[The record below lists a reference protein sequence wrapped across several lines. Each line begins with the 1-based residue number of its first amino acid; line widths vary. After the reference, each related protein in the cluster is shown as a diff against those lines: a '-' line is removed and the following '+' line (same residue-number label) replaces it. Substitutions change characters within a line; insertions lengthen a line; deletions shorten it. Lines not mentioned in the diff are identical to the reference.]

1 VRCAC
6 GTCSSPRYASQLVTD
21 RSGPNRTLSFPG
33 SLLAS
38 FAQGA
43 AVLLRAP
50 AAILSVQ
57 EAAQGGG
64 QETAQEATQAAA
76 QGPAQGPAKTSMLR
90 FTKPAKALAA
100 AAAAQGAAQGV
111 ALPATDDGS
120 DRSEGCEV
128 HAAFG
133 AAFRLGGE
141 PLIRAVLAPQ
151 LVRTVAALMAESPAG
166 DVAKRAKRVAAE
178 VDPPPPPEG

>member
-1 VRCAC
+1 M
-6 GTCSSPRYASQLVTD
+6 
-21 RSGPNRTLSFPG
+21 
-33 SLLAS
+33 
-38 FAQGA
+38 
-43 AVLLRAP
+43 
-50 AAILSVQ
+50 Q

-133 AAFRLGGE
+133 EAFRLGGE

-151 LVRTVAALMAESPAG
+151 LVRTVSALMAESPLPGTWRSGRSA
-166 DVAKRAKRVAAE
+166 
-178 VDPPPPPEG
+178 

>member
-1 VRCAC
+1 M
-6 GTCSSPRYASQLVTD
+6 
-21 RSGPNRTLSFPG
+21 
-33 SLLAS
+33 LLAS

-50 AAILSVQ
+50 AAILAVQ

-64 QETAQEATQAAA
+64 QEVAREAAPGAA
-76 QGPAQGPAKTSMLR
+76 QGAPQGAPKTSLLR

-100 AAAAQGAAQGV
+100 AAALQGAAQGV
-111 ALPATDDGS
+111 AQGAALPATDDGS

-141 PLIRAVLAPQ
+141 PLIRAVLAPP
-151 LVRTVAALMAESPAG
+151 LVRTVTALMAESPAG
-166 DVAKRAKRVAAE
+166 DVAKRAKREAAE
-178 VDPPPPPEG
+178 VEAPPEG

>member
-1 VRCAC
+1 M
-6 GTCSSPRYASQLVTD
+6 
-21 RSGPNRTLSFPG
+21 
-33 SLLAS
+33 LLAS

-50 AAILSVQ
+50 AAILAVQ

-64 QETAQEATQAAA
+64 QEVAREAAPGAA
-76 QGPAQGPAKTSMLR
+76 QGAPQGAPKTSLLR

-100 AAAAQGAAQGV
+100 AAALQGAAQGV
-111 ALPATDDGS
+111 AQGVAQGAALPATDDGS

-141 PLIRAVLAPQ
+141 PLIRAVLAPP
-151 LVRTVAALMAESPAG
+151 LVRTVTALMAESPAG
-166 DVAKRAKRVAAE
+166 DVAKRAKRAAAE
-178 VDPPPPPEG
+178 VEAPPEG

>member
-1 VRCAC
+1 M
-6 GTCSSPRYASQLVTD
+6 PD
-21 RSGPNRTLSFPG
+21 F
-33 SLLAS
+33 LLAS
-38 FAQGA
+38 SAQGA

-50 AAILSVQ
+50 TAILAVQ

-64 QETAQEATQAAA
+64 QEAAREATQGVA
-76 QGPAQGPAKTSMLR
+76 QGPAQGAAKKTSLLR

-100 AAAAQGAAQGV
+100 AAAVQAAAQGV

-133 AAFRLGGE
+133 AAFRLDGE

-151 LVRTVAALMAESPAG
+151 LVRTVAALMAESPSG
-166 DVAKRAKRVAAE
+166 DVPKRAKRVVAAE
-178 VDPPPPPEG
+178 VEAPLEKADDHDPR

>member
-1 VRCAC
+1 M
-6 GTCSSPRYASQLVTD
+6 PD
-21 RSGPNRTLSFPG
+21 F
-33 SLLAS
+33 LLAS
-38 FAQGA
+38 SAQGA

-50 AAILSVQ
+50 TAILAVQ

-64 QETAQEATQAAA
+64 QEAAREATQGMA
-76 QGPAQGPAKTSMLR
+76 QGPAQGAAKTSLLR

-100 AAAAQGAAQGV
+100 AAAVQAAAQGV

-133 AAFRLGGE
+133 AAFRLDGE

-151 LVRTVAALMAESPAG
+151 LVRTVAALMAESPSG
-166 DVAKRAKRVAAE
+166 DVPKRAKRVVAAE
-178 VDPPPPPEG
+178 VEAPLEKADDHDPR